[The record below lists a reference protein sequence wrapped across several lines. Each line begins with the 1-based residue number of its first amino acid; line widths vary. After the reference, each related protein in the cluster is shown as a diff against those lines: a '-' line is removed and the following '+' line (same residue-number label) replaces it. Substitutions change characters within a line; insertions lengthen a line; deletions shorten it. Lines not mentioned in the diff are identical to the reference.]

1 MDVSRLGMSSQV
13 YVDPNTFWTEKLI
26 QLGNLAHV
34 CGAVYMCLCN
44 AMHENLM
51 VFGFKTD
58 AT

>member
-1 MDVSRLGMSSQV
+1 MMGKPAWCISRLALKMTLKV
-13 YVDPNTFWTEKLI
+13 PCTTYI
-26 QLGNLAHV
+26 CLAHV
-34 CGAVYMCLCN
+34 CGAVYMCMCN